1 MIASMMDI
9 KAKARLFVSDTL
21 KSTAEINVT
30 AYQAHYLLR
39 VLRAKKDDHII
50 LFNGYD
56 GEWASVIKKVTKKNC
71 RLRVKKQLRKQH
83 IESDLWLA
91 FAPLKK
97 TKTDFVIEKASEL
110 GVSRLIPVFTENT
123 NTSRVNAERLRIIAI
138 DSAEQCDRLTVA
150 DVTEP
155 MTFAELLNQW
165 PNQRHLLVPD
175 ETGGG
180 KPIKLV
186 LENMQLSPQGILI
199 GPEGG
204 FARSELD
211 ALKTLSFVTLVS
223 LGQRILRA
231 ETAAIAT
238 LACYQAA
245 YGDWNKKPRF
255 NDGYT
260 FNARK

>member
-1 MIASMMDI
+1 MIACMMDI

-97 TKTDFVIEKASEL
+97 NKNRF
-110 GVSRLIPVFTENT
+110 
-123 NTSRVNAERLRIIAI
+123 
-138 DSAEQCDRLTVA
+138 
-150 DVTEP
+150 
-155 MTFAELLNQW
+155 
-165 PNQRHLLVPD
+165 
-175 ETGGG
+175 
-180 KPIKLV
+180 
-186 LENMQLSPQGILI
+186 
-199 GPEGG
+199 
-204 FARSELD
+204 
-211 ALKTLSFVTLVS
+211 
-223 LGQRILRA
+223 
-231 ETAAIAT
+231 
-238 LACYQAA
+238 CY
-245 YGDWNKKPRF
+245 
-255 NDGYT
+255 
-260 FNARK
+260 